1 MRRRPPRS
9 TRTDTLFPYTTLFR
23 SQNAAQVGL
32 EEASVTA
39 GASPRPSL
47 PRTIT
52 LTPNAEVGD
61 RELVS
66 LGIPFAPGELTDAA
80 LVRIVDGNGVEVPAF
95 VKPTLRWHWLD
106 DSIRAV
112 KVQFFADPRQ
122 GYGFRTDQ
130 PRTESI
136 GEEPYDRGTRPG
148 KMDAPVPRVIATLDP
163 QWLVHSRIAGHQ
175 LAYDGERAYDR
186 YVDRQWQWARDVP
199 YAGNHG
205 FLFDRPSVIGFQY
218 VRNGRPEFF
227 AEFYNSAT
235 FYLSHIKTEGR
246 GGGWPDCTGGW
257 EFDGVN
263 ACDAKY
269 SYVTPQLLLVALAGD
284 DTRLDD
290 ATVRHM
296 VANRSEEHT
305 SELQSLMRISY
316 ALF

>member
-136 GEEPYDRGTRPG
+136 DEEPYDRGRWEARGVG
-148 KMDAPVPRVIATLDP
+148 KGEVSTCG
-163 QWLVHSRIAGHQ
+163 SRGW
-175 LAYDGERAYDR
+175 R
-186 YVDRQWQWARDVP
+186 Y
-199 YAGNHG
+199 H
-205 FLFDRPSVIGFQY
+205 
-218 VRNGRPEFF
+218 
-227 AEFYNSAT
+227 
-235 FYLSHIKTEGR
+235 
-246 GGGWPDCTGGW
+246 
-257 EFDGVN
+257 
-263 ACDAKY
+263 
-269 SYVTPQLLLVALAGD
+269 
-284 DTRLDD
+284 
-290 ATVRHM
+290 
-296 VANRSEEHT
+296 
-305 SELQSLMRISY
+305 
-316 ALF
+316 